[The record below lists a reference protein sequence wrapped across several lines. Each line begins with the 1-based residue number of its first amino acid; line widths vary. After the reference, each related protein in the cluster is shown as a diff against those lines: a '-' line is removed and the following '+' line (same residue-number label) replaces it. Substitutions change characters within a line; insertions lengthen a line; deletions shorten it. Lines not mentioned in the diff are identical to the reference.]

1 MCRRCTL
8 SNKDCVKLNGSIKSY
23 NCNYWGFENPHVM
36 VEHHVNL
43 AGVTVWCSLSARG
56 LIEAFFFDATVTG
69 LVYLNLLQQ
78 PVMPS
83 VREDFED
90 EEFYFQQDGAPS
102 HYHHYV
108 RPYLDEILPNRWIG
122 QRCFIQYHQRSPDLT
137 PLDLFFMRILKRQ
150 QLRYETCNSRW
161 NESRHWMRMHK
172 NTKWNVCNSI
182 VSCCQQ
188 CLDQNRH
195 QFENRRW
202 QNKIMSVDSSKFWKL
217 NDFNKDWL

>member
-1 MCRRCTL
+1 
-8 SNKDCVKLNGSIKSY
+8 
-23 NCNYWGFENPHVM
+23 M

-108 RPYLDEILPNRWIG
+108 RPYLDEILPNR
-122 QRCFIQYHQRSPDLT
+122 
-137 PLDLFFMRILKRQ
+137 
-150 QLRYETCNSRW
+150 
-161 NESRHWMRMHK
+161 
-172 NTKWNVCNSI
+172 
-182 VSCCQQ
+182 
-188 CLDQNRH
+188 
-195 QFENRRW
+195 
-202 QNKIMSVDSSKFWKL
+202 
-217 NDFNKDWL
+217 